1 MSRRRIAFNLM
12 ILGYFL
18 GGLGIWFY
26 TRFEEST
33 NGALLGIMLI
43 LSGGASFCAGV
54 VSLGG
59 HEVRVRTSSD
69 DHRAR
74 QSSASGL
81 SDGTTDDSIRGRRR
95 HVLWRKINNE
105 ASNQTAPCVGGP
117 AWSKAQR

>member
-54 VSLGG
+54 VLWA
-59 HEVRVRTSSD
+59 VTK
-69 DHRAR
+69 
-74 QSSASGL
+74 SASGPPPMIIEP
-81 SDGTTDDSIRGRRR
+81 GNHPPPG
-95 HVLWRKINNE
+95 
-105 ASNQTAPCVGGP
+105 
-117 AWSKAQR
+117 